1 MGNQRVRV
9 EIGGRAYHLGG
20 ADPARTRELARK
32 VDEAINR
39 SADTLGAGTDSYQL
53 AILAA
58 LQIAD
63 ELATARDE
71 HQRYRLEI
79 GAASRK
85 LLDGLQS
92 AVDGIEAEV
101 VALRAQE
108 RLPQR
113 ILF

>member
-9 EIGGRAYHLGG
+9 EIGGRAYQLGG

-32 VDEAINR
+32 VDEAITR
-39 SADTLGAGTDSYQL
+39 CVDTLGAGTDSYQL

-71 HQRYRLEI
+71 HQRYRLEV

-85 LLDGLQS
+85 LLADLQS
-92 AVDGIEAEV
+92 AVDGIEAEEA
-101 VALRAQE
+101 ALRAQKPPA
-108 RLPQR
+108 RR
-113 ILF
+113 D

>member
-1 MGNQRVRV
+1 MGDQPVRV

-20 ADPARTRELARK
+20 ADPERTRALARK

-39 SADTLGAGTDSYQL
+39 CVDTLGAGTDSYPR

-63 ELATARDE
+63 ELAAARDE

-79 GAASRK
+79 GSASRK
-85 LLDGLQS
+85 LLDDLES
-92 AVDGIEAEV
+92 AVDGIDAEV
-101 VALRAQE
+101 AALRAQE
-108 RLPQR
+108 PSPQHD
-113 ILF
+113 

>member
-20 ADPARTRELARK
+20 ADPERTRELARK
-32 VDEAINR
+32 VDEAITGFVG
-39 SADTLGAGTDSYQL
+39 TLGAGADSYQL

-63 ELATARDE
+63 ELAIARDE
-71 HQRYRLEI
+71 FQGYRLEV

-85 LLDGLQS
+85 LLADLQS

-101 VALRAQE
+101 AALRAQE
-108 RLPQR
+108 PSAQND
-113 ILF
+113 

>member
-20 ADPARTRELARK
+20 ADPERTRALAQK
-32 VDEAINR
+32 VDDAINR
-39 SADTLGAGTDSYQL
+39 FVDTLGAGTDSYQL

-63 ELATARDE
+63 ELAVARDE
-71 HQRYRLEI
+71 LQRYRLEV

-85 LLDGLQS
+85 LLDELES

-101 VALRAQE
+101 AALRARE
-108 RLPQR
+108 PSPQHE
-113 ILF
+113 

>member
-20 ADPARTRELARK
+20 ADPERTRELARK
-32 VDEAINR
+32 VDEAIAR
-39 SADTLGAGTDSYQL
+39 FVDTLGAGTDSYQL

-63 ELATARDE
+63 ELVTARDE
-71 HQRYRLEI
+71 HQRYRLEV

-85 LLDGLQS
+85 LLADLQS

-101 VALRAQE
+101 AALRAQE
-108 RLPQR
+108 PSPQQD
-113 ILF
+113 

>member
-9 EIGGRAYHLGG
+9 EISGRAYHLGG
-20 ADPARTRELARK
+20 ADPERARELARK
-32 VDEAINR
+32 VDGAITR
-39 SADTLGAGTDSYQL
+39 CVDTLGAGTDSYQL
-53 AILAA
+53 LILAA

-71 HQRYRLEI
+71 HQRYRLEV

-85 LLDGLQS
+85 LLADLQS

-101 VALRAQE
+101 AALRAQE
-108 RLPQR
+108 PSAQNE
-113 ILF
+113 

>member
-1 MGNQRVRV
+1 MGDQRVRV

-20 ADPARTRELARK
+20 ADPERTRELARK
-32 VDEAINR
+32 VDEAITR
-39 SADTLGAGTDSYQL
+39 FVDTLGAGTDSYQL

-63 ELATARDE
+63 ELAIARDE
-71 HQRYRLEI
+71 HQLYRLEV

-85 LLDGLQS
+85 LLADLQS

-101 VALRAQE
+101 AALRAQE
-108 RLPQR
+108 PSAQNE
-113 ILF
+113 

>member
-20 ADPARTRELARK
+20 ADPERTRGLAQK

-39 SADTLGAGTDSYQL
+39 CVDTLGAGTDSYQL

-71 HQRYRLEI
+71 HERYRSEL
-79 GAASRK
+79 GAASQK
-85 LLDGLQS
+85 LLDELQA
-92 AVDGIEAEV
+92 AVDGIDDEV
-101 VALRAQE
+101 AALRDQK
-108 RLPQR
+108 PSSQSD
-113 ILF
+113 

>member
-20 ADPARTRELARK
+20 ADPERTRALARK
-32 VDEAINR
+32 VDDAINR
-39 SADTLGAGTDSYQL
+39 FVDTLGAGTDSYQL

-63 ELATARDE
+63 ELAVARDE
-71 HQRYRLEI
+71 LQRHRLEV

-85 LLDGLQS
+85 LLDELES

-101 VALRAQE
+101 AALRARE
-108 RLPQR
+108 PSPQHE
-113 ILF
+113 